1 MNIVIEHI
9 EGIDPDQ
16 HLVTKESLQK
26 VIEQL
31 SEGLEIDMLD
41 MFVVP
46 KNYGEAVTKFQR
58 DNDLIEGYT
67 DNEMGYAGGV
77 TMNYINSLDQ
87 KVKLVVFIHQDIL
100 LGLYKQENVQLSLNT
115 IQHELAHVHD
125 HQQMLK
131 MKNFYDEYKD
141 RSTFSLNWILQRKSM
156 MMWQEYIAPRLSSG
170 SVPLEYALNAPYLID
185 RIDYTKEEIDKK
197 ILRYRNDHDIN
208 HLFEEVVV
216 LIDYL
221 LKAATTVLGNFH
233 GLTEGNNEI
242 NEIIEALRKVVDK
255 EVNETY
261 FKETWSLLE
270 SELLILFKDYPN
282 WNGIELFNKLNE
294 ITLQLWNELGI
305 FPEDRGSNLFIDV
318 P

>member
-67 DNEMGYAGGV
+67 DNEIGYAGGV

-197 ILRYRNDHDIN
+197 FFDIEMTMISTIFLKKL
-208 HLFEEVVV
+208 LF
-216 LIDYL
+216 
-221 LKAATTVLGNFH
+221 
-233 GLTEGNNEI
+233 
-242 NEIIEALRKVVDK
+242 
-255 EVNETY
+255 
-261 FKETWSLLE
+261 
-270 SELLILFKDYPN
+270 
-282 WNGIELFNKLNE
+282 
-294 ITLQLWNELGI
+294 
-305 FPEDRGSNLFIDV
+305 
-318 P
+318 